1 MPRRRTNH
9 RAQTQRIVSS
19 QIRQLRREIN
29 GYAPKRGP
37 INPPVVNLRPYYPLV
52 ITIDLA
58 KPGVETTLNVS
69 TIVKIVCSQLGLNAQ
84 NYTNLVVR
92 LRKIQGWAYMF
103 GATTDRVSINGE
115 ISSLVPN
122 ISDITK
128 QVTVNPTIGYP
139 ILYKFKD
146 FGSLNRPAHFNY
158 VWPRAQQEVALNYQS
173 DFVVAGLASN
183 TEDSTCHVHLEWSL
197 ASIQVPTP
205 DTVVVGAADI

>member
-19 QIRQLRREIN
+19 QIRQLRREMN

-52 ITIDLA
+52 ITIDLD
-58 KPGVETTLNVS
+58 KPGLETILSVS
-69 TIVKIVCSQLGLNAQ
+69 SIVKIAGNQLGISPQ
-84 NYTNLVVR
+84 NFPNLVVR

-103 GATTDRVSINGE
+103 GATTDRVSINGD
-115 ISSLVPN
+115 ISSLIPN

-128 QVTVNPTIGYP
+128 QVTVNPTIAYP
-139 ILYKFKD
+139 IVYTFKD
-146 FGSLNRPAHFNY
+146 YGSLNKPAHFSY
-158 VWPRAQQEVALNYQS
+158 VWPRAQQEVSLNTQS

-183 TEDSTCHVHLEWSL
+183 TEDSTCHIHLEWSL

-205 DTVVVGAADI
+205 DSIGLAAN